1 MKAKI
6 DIKDMNH
13 VTKIN
18 QIVSRYPYD
27 IWISGKSGK
36 VDAKSILGIFAMRVD
51 EDLHIVT
58 DDDVDTNLLYRELEN
73 YVTIQTAE

>member
-18 QIVSRYPYD
+18 QIVCRYPYD
-27 IWISGKSGK
+27 VWICGKSGK
-36 VDAKSILGIFAMRVD
+36 VDAKSILGIFALRVD
-51 EDLHIVT
+51 EDLHIMT
-58 DDDVDTNLLYRELEN
+58 DDDVDANLLCRELEN
-73 YVTIQTAE
+73 YADIRMAE